1 MLLLEWSERHPC
13 MHECRKSYIINGK
26 LKNNKIKKHTIATS
40 FELLLLDRNYC
51 SPISFC
57 SKIQYLLLLSFV
69 FSYYT
74 LFIFIISMLM
84 WFMVRRQQQPTK
96 QKYLLFRKYCSVKC
110 SCLIIA
116 GSSTTTTTTT
126 TTNDLRRSCSVPR
139 DGARKDVRHG
149 LVNIQV
155 HCQKTK

>member
-1 MLLLEWSERHPC
+1 MYSLNAYLIPYHSIPPDDIGHRCRTVESILYCSYMCKKLLSITIEVWCFFSSGQRGIHA

-74 LFIFIISMLM
+74 LFIFIISMLI

-96 QKYLLFRKYCSVKC
+96 
-110 SCLIIA
+110 
-116 GSSTTTTTTT
+116 
-126 TTNDLRRSCSVPR
+126 
-139 DGARKDVRHG
+139 
-149 LVNIQV
+149 
-155 HCQKTK
+155 